1 MSAHHDH
8 THNTSISN
16 LKTVFFLNLGFT
28 VVEVAGGFLTG
39 SMAIISDALHDL
51 GDSVSLGF
59 SWAFEK
65 LSTKKRTARYTYGY
79 KRFSLLG
86 GLITAVMLIIGSIFV
101 ISEAVKRIITPVE
114 VYVPGMMG
122 LAVLGLAV
130 NALAALRVRRG
141 RKITE
146 RIVMIH
152 LLEDVL
158 GWAAVLIVSIVMQ
171 FTDLPVL
178 DPLLS
183 LCIAVFVLSKIYP
196 QLKATL
202 NIFLQ
207 HAPLETD
214 IPAITAM
221 IKKITHVRNVHDL
234 HIWTLDGEYHV
245 VTLHVVVAQGLAAER
260 NAEIKA
266 KVRSLLSGQGIDHIT
281 VEIEREDEEC
291 LNCDTEDEQI

>member
-1 MSAHHDH
+1 MPMSAHHDH
-8 THNTSISN
+8 THTTSISN

-28 VVEVAGGFLTG
+28 VIEVVGGFLTG
-39 SMAIISDALHDL
+39 SIAIISDALHDL

-65 LSTKKRTARYTYGY
+65 LSFKKRTDRYTYGY

-101 ISEAVKRIITPVE
+101 ISEAVKRIIAPVA
-114 VYVPGMMG
+114 VYTPGMLG
-122 LAVLGLAV
+122 LAILGLAV
-130 NALAALRVRRG
+130 NGLAALRVRRG
-141 RKITE
+141 KKITE

-158 GWAAVLIVSIVMQ
+158 GWAAVLIVSVIMQ

-207 HAPLETD
+207 HAPRETD
-214 IPAITAM
+214 IRAVTVM
-221 IKKITHVRNVHDL
+221 IKKIKHVRDVHDL
-234 HIWTLDGEYHV
+234 HIWTLDGQYHV
-245 VTLHVVVAQGLAAER
+245 ATLHVVVEQDLPAER
-260 NAEIKA
+260 NAEVKA
-266 KVRSLLSGQGIDHIT
+266 NVRSLLTAHGIDHIT

-291 LNCDTEDEQI
+291 LNCDTPEE

>member
-1 MSAHHDH
+1 MHDHHDH
-8 THNTSISN
+8 AHHTSINN
-16 LKTVFFLNLGFT
+16 LKTVFFINLCFT
-28 VVEVAGGFLTG
+28 VIEVVGGVLTG
-39 SMAIISDALHDL
+39 SIAIISDALHDL

-65 LSTKKRTARYTYGY
+65 LSFKKRTARYTYGY

-86 GLITAVMLIIGSIFV
+86 GLITAVMLIIGSVFV
-101 ISEAVKRIITPVE
+101 ISEAVKRIIEPVA
-114 VYVPGMMG
+114 VNATGMMG

-130 NALAALRVRRG
+130 NTLAALRVRRG
-141 RKITE
+141 KKITE

-158 GWAAVLIVSIVMQ
+158 GWAAVLVVSIIMQ
-171 FTDLPVL
+171 FTYLPIL

-183 LCIAVFVLSKIYP
+183 LCIAVFVLTKIYP

-207 HAPLETD
+207 HAPLEFD
-214 IPAITAM
+214 ITATKTQ
-221 IKKITHVRNVHDL
+221 INKIEHVRDVHDL

-245 VTLHVVVAQGLAAER
+245 VTLHVVVTRGLPEQETAG
-260 NAEIKA
+260 IKS
-266 KVRSLLSGQGIDHIT
+266 KVRSLLSGKGIDHIT
-281 VEIEREDEEC
+281 VEIEWEDEEC
-291 LNCDTEDEQI
+291 LNCDTEEAHS